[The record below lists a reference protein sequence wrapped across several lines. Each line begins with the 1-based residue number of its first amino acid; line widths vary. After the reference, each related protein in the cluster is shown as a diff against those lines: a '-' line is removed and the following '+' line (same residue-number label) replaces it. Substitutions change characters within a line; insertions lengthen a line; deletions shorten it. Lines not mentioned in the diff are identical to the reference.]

1 MLCPNGSVGRP
12 SEEDERTAMPSTQPP
27 TKARRASEIPGRAAG
42 FTQTT
47 RGMLEE
53 LAAAELR
60 GVVSDPRLLSDMG
73 LWVTFLAREP
83 CCGARLLLNVRSK
96 DLLDSETLE
105 QFVRA
110 AERGRD
116 VRHPSVLS
124 VRRFGHTERLLWIT
138 TRAYRG
144 RLLRYMPGSEAV
156 APRSRAIG
164 FLRQVAGPLD
174 SIHRSGLVHGALAS
188 SSFHRDTEGR
198 VRLRNIGFDTPIL
211 RSCLLFGIETEAS
224 ACVSPEVRN
233 GSPPDAESD
242 QYALAALFVRAL
254 TGEAPSSRGELPKR
268 DVPESLKPALQRALR
283 ADPSHRFPSVLDLW
297 EALDPEGV
305 GIDSGPEA
313 NAPAAETLAGEA
325 AEPEGSSYVTSGYRL
340 RRGPR
345 PGRSGGSAEPT
356 RARPTK
362 NGGGGAEV
370 EAIPSRSRDGADDS
384 ADPPKRRSEMVARG
398 LAGAAVLML
407 FLGSLE
413 VVGGTAGPLSLSAL
427 PGSAALSARVEHA
440 MAELGIPR
448 DAEPALPEVTPRGVE
463 SLSAIVSESSGVDL
477 AVDRHDAVGSPAVR
491 GQESG
496 GTPAMSPA
504 PPSGRAAT
512 ALTRPSPTA
521 KALGPQPDGERA
533 PAASIDLPTR
543 SPART
548 ESEATV
554 PPVLD
559 GRDDEATL
567 PGSLSVQTYP
577 WGAVY
582 VDDRFVGNSPLVRVR
597 VSPGEHTIRIERAG
611 YEPYVTTLSVRPGEA
626 LRLTGVV
633 LEQGGA

>member
-1 MLCPNGSVGRP
+1 
-12 SEEDERTAMPSTQPP
+12 MPSTQPP
-27 TKARRASEIPGRAAG
+27 PKARRPSEIPGRAAG
-42 FTQTT
+42 FTHTT
-47 RGMLEE
+47 RGMIEE
-53 LAAAELR
+53 LATAELR
-60 GVVSDPRLLSDMG
+60 GVVSDPRLLSDSG

-96 DLLDSETLE
+96 DALDGETVE

-124 VRRFGHTERLLWIT
+124 VRRFGRTERLLWIT

-144 RLLRYMPGSEAV
+144 RLLRYMPGSEPV

-174 SIHRSGLVHGALAS
+174 SIHRAGLVHGALAS

-198 VRLRNIGFDTPIL
+198 VRLRNLGFDTPIL
-211 RSCLLFGIETEAS
+211 RSCLLFGIETEAG
-224 ACVSPEVRN
+224 ACVSPEVRD

-268 DVPESLKPALQRALR
+268 GVPESLKPALQRALR
-283 ADPSHRFPSVLDLW
+283 ADPSHRFASVLELW
-297 EALDPEGV
+297 EALDAEGV
-305 GIDSGPEA
+305 GLDSGPEA
-313 NAPAAETLAGEA
+313 NAPAAGTAAGEA
-325 AEPEGSSYVTSGYRL
+325 AEPEGSGYVTSGYRL
-340 RRGPR
+340 RRGQR
-345 PGRSGGSAEPT
+345 GGRSGGSAVP
-356 RARPTK
+356 ARPPLAK
-362 NGGGGAEV
+362 GGGGAAET
-370 EAIPSRSRDGADDS
+370 EAIPSRSRDGKGDS

-448 DAEPALPEVTPRGVE
+448 DAEPSLPEVTPRGAE
-463 SLSAIVSESSGVDL
+463 SLSAIVSESSGVEL
-477 AVDRHDAVGSPAVR
+477 PVDRHDAVGAPAIR
-491 GQESG
+491 TQESE
-496 GTPAMSPA
+496 GTPATSPA
-504 PPSGRAAT
+504 PRSGRAAT
-512 ALTRPSPTA
+512 PLARPSLSA
-521 KALGPQPDGERA
+521 KALDSQPRGVRA
-533 PAASIDLPTR
+533 PAASVDVSTR
-543 SPART
+543 PPART
-548 ESEATV
+548 EREATEPRV
-554 PPVLD
+554 LEGLD
-559 GRDDEATL
+559 GEAPL

-611 YEPYVTTLSVRPGEA
+611 YETYVTTLSVRPGEA